1 MSARAGD
8 VSLENAHDGA
18 RAFHGGAGACAAPI
32 LAHYPCAHVYDGHHE
47 CADVRAPRFG
57 EYVHACAAQSDAAK
71 VRSP

>member
-32 LAHYPCAHVYDGHHE
+32 LAHYPCAHVYEMQPKSEAHE
-47 CADVRAPRFG
+47 
-57 EYVHACAAQSDAAK
+57 AARDN
-71 VRSP
+71 